1 MIEKTYHIITFGC
14 QMNVHDSHWLGRAL
28 NARGFFEAPL
38 EDAQVVVVNTCS
50 VREKPEQKVMS
61 TLGRIRQVSGG
72 NPAVLVCVAGCVAQA
87 EGAEI
92 MRRAPQVDIV
102 VGPQGIHKLP
112 ELVAKATRAAGGV
125 LVLGQHRAGLALKRA
140 RRQAGGG
147 LGDDRGPA
155 QVGAGRHDDHP
166 HHHCADQHQ
175 RKGARDR
182 PLFLRHAS
190 PPPPYGARR

>member
-72 NPAVLVCVAGCVAQA
+72 NPAVLVCVAGCVAQQLGESQYYA
-87 EGAEI
+87 RDWTRTHGNLYQAIRMEKAMIGLLLLLISLLCLQFLADLHQHLR
-92 MRRAPQVDIV
+92 MGNKV
-102 VGPQGIHKLP
+102 VGGDFTDLRFLLRRKY
-112 ELVAKATRAAGGV
+112 RRRGR
-125 LVLGQHRAGLALKRA
+125 QHRA
-140 RRQAGGG
+140 
-147 LGDDRGPA
+147 
-155 QVGAGRHDDHP
+155 
-166 HHHCADQHQ
+166 
-175 RKGARDR
+175 
-182 PLFLRHAS
+182 
-190 PPPPYGARR
+190 